1 LISYAGEWTIAVTAA
16 RFQEQPSN
24 LDQSLED
31 RLGDTYP
38 HTQQS
43 LNNLINLYEA
53 WNKPKE
59 AQKWRAKLPKTE
71 AKIE

>member
-31 RLGDTYP
+31 RLSDTHP

-43 LNNLINLYEA
+43 LNNLIALYET
-53 WNKPKE
+53 WDKPDKAKE
-59 AQKWRAKLPKTE
+59 WRAKLPRKQPKE
-71 AKIE
+71 L